1 MYKSLGNT
9 ISVETIKQVLH
20 KADLINRPYV
30 VFMHPEDAEAVKA
43 SYPEIEDKVVI
54 QLVPFMEKGKAII
67 AKREDLEIPPALKS
81 VEFVSEF
88 PKYHE

>member
-9 ISVETIKQVLH
+9 ISVEAIKQVLH
-20 KADLINRPYV
+20 KLDLINRPYV
-30 VFMHPEDAEAVKA
+30 VFMHPEDLEAVKD
-43 SYPEIEDKVVI
+43 SYPEIGDKVVMQPI
-54 QLVPFMEKGKAII
+54 PFMEKGKAIV
-67 AKREDLEIPPALKS
+67 AKREDLEIPPALRS

>member
-9 ISVETIKQVLH
+9 ISVEAIKQVFH
-20 KADLINRPYV
+20 KLDLMSRPYV
-30 VFMHPEDAEAVKA
+30 VFMHPEDAETVKA
-43 SYPEIEDKVVI
+43 SYPEIEDKAVI
-54 QLVPFMEKGKAII
+54 QLIPFMEKGKAII

>member
-9 ISVETIKQVLH
+9 ISVEAIKQVFH
-20 KADLINRPYV
+20 KLDLMSRPYV

-54 QLVPFMEKGKAII
+54 QLTPFMEKGKAII
-67 AKREDLEIPPALKS
+67 AKREDLEFPPVLKS
-81 VEFVSEF
+81 MEFAPELS
-88 PKYHE
+88 KYHE

>member
-20 KADLINRPYV
+20 KLDLMSRPYV

-43 SYPEIEDKVVI
+43 SYPEIEDKAVI
-54 QLVPFMEKGKAII
+54 QITPFMEKGKAII
-67 AKREDLEIPPALKS
+67 AKREDLEFPPVLKS
-81 VEFVSEF
+81 VEFVSELS
-88 PKYHE
+88 KYHE